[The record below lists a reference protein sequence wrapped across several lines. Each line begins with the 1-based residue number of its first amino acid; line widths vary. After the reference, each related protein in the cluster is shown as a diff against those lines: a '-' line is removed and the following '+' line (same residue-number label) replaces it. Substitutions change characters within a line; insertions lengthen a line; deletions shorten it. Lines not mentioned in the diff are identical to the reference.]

1 MWVGRQ
7 GSFVNQPHCCK
18 LVRLW
23 GGERILDTAGPVTP
37 CLVGWGGAP
46 GAGIPWLGGDQ
57 WWAGYGPWLW
67 HCALPAP
74 AGSVELRKVKWLL
87 SVHQRWATHE
97 RAASDEQGLQRV
109 PNSKRL
115 EIDAGF
121 QGVVEVDGTE
131 MHLLRPR
138 DLEEGFPVMRISQ
151 EPIKAG
157 RMSFRHLPGPGRDDG
172 NSLGGPFLYSFTFL
186 TTPHWGDQWL
196 CEESPAHLPP
206 QDCGCDPSLALE
218 VDGAPYWMW
227 SYCYWKGL
235 GIWSP
240 SDDWPTLSDRKD
252 LALAWSKARPPPMDR
267 F

>member
-23 GGERILDTAGPVTP
+23 GGERTLDTAGPVTS
-37 CLVGWGGAP
+37 CLMGWGGAP
-46 GAGIPWLGGDQ
+46 GAGILWLGGHPGDQ

-74 AGSVELRKVKWLL
+74 AGLVELRKVKWLL

-109 PNSKRL
+109 PKSKRL

-121 QGVVEVDGTE
+121 QGVVEVDCTE
-131 MHLLRPR
+131 MRSLRPR
-138 DLEEGFPVMRISQ
+138 DLEEGFPVIRISQ

-157 RMSFRHLPGPGRDDG
+157 RMSFCHLPGPGWDDG
-172 NSLGGPFLYSFTFL
+172 TSLGRPFLYSFTFL
-186 TTPHWGDQWL
+186 ATPTEGTSGYARKAW
-196 CEESPAHLPP
+196 PTHLPRT
-206 QDCGCDPSLALE
+206 
-218 VDGAPYWMW
+218 VGATP
-227 SYCYWKGL
+227 
-235 GIWSP
+235 
-240 SDDWPTLSDRKD
+240 
-252 LALAWSKARPPPMDR
+252 A
-267 F
+267 